1 MHLKCLRVSFQIHR
15 TYSDQILKGTSM
27 ELASKLDHTK
37 TIGTIQQL
45 TTTLRQRRREP
56 ISIKV
61 KKLECWNLVK
71 SFQAG
76 ESI

>member
-1 MHLKCLRVSFQIHR
+1 
-15 TYSDQILKGTSM
+15 M

-61 KKLECWNLVK
+61 KKLECWDLVK